1 MFSKLIAARQH
12 FICLLNGEFENR
24 QFSIG
29 EALLEVYYEFFTW

>member
-1 MFSKLIAARQH
+1 MLTKLNAAHKH

-29 EALLEVYYEFFTW
+29 EALIEIYYEFFA